1 MFLRSG
7 ALRTYS
13 RREGFVRLLR
23 PPDPWIS
30 PPMNRR
36 NLFSSSS
43 ASVSAM
49 SSGTSASAGP
59 SNDRDYSPPR
69 KRRPWSDSDS
79 PAKVPHMRLR
89 PRRKRSRQAGSGA
102 AGRARRD
109 TQNRPRGTEDRERDK
124 ENRPRSKENRPRGKE
139 NRTRGKEN
147 RTRGKENR
155 TPLLSSPCPFPPPS
169 RGPPWRRRRGVA
181 PLCSTPQTPAPARP
195 RRPQPPLSSTTDSD
209 SPPAWPRRPAPLTSI
224 TDSDSLPA
232 RPRRLAPLS
241 SITDGDSL
249 PARPQRPEPPL
260 SSTADGD
267 SLLARPCR
275 LAPLSSTTDGDSLL
289 PRPRRRAPAL
299 RRRSLLLSTTVED
312 GLGPPRCH
320 PPLPLSSPEECPGQ
334 PPPSSPEECPGQPP
348 PSSPEEY
355 AGQLPPPPGRGSL
368 AGQAADQSAEP
379 RLPCR
384 ARRSSRQRSCR
395 ARAAPSP
402 QDAPGEPQYPAPCG
416 RDASEDRSRG
426 SAKGSSSC
434 RRGIAKEYQL
444 VPVVVLDSLEV
455 PRRLASMKLSR
466 QADVP
471 PACQQPASPV
481 GHRGILEH
489 KQQRAKAAPGEGS
502 ACRRA
507 CISGISAS
515 RWHGLQPKRRK
526 HKRQQQPKN
535 HFSRAQV
542 RQKPAQKGVLESS
555 ADVRDNDSSF
565 LNSSWARVQV
575 SLSFHKKKKV
585 TTDDSFCSTS
595 ILSTPRK
602 SQLSGYQASWSS
614 GRAQGCSWSASSMV
628 LLAPSSSPYVLELM
642 LTDAEKVFGE
652 CHQEG
657 PIAFEDC
664 IPLDKMKTCKKIG
677 EGVFGEVFQIHSER
691 GPVALKIIPI
701 EGTEKVN
708 GEPQKSFGEILPEI
722 IISKELSLLSEES
735 VNRTVGFISL
745 YSVHCVQ
752 GAYPKHLLKA
762 WDKYHKETGSD
773 NDRPD
778 FFGNE
783 QLFMVLEFEFG
794 GRDLSCMCR
803 SFSSVTQA
811 RSILHQVTASL
822 AVAEQE
828 LHFEHRDLHWG
839 NVLVKT
845 TKEKALHYML
855 SGTTHTIP
863 TEGIQVNI
871 IDYTLSR
878 LEKDGLTVF
887 CDLATE
893 EELFQGTGDYQFDIY
908 RQMKAENS
916 NNWTGYHPHSNV
928 LWLHYLADKLLNG
941 MRYKKKASTPALK
954 NIKMQLTKF
963 HKEVLTFESAH
974 DVLQNSSLFQ

>member
-7 ALRTYS
+7 AVRTYS
-13 RREGFVRLLR
+13 RRDGFVRLLR

-59 SNDRDYSPPR
+59 SDDQDYSPPR
-69 KRRPWSDSDS
+69 KLRPWFDSGS
-79 PAKVPHMRLR
+79 PAEDPHMRLR

-124 ENRPRSKENRPRGKE
+124 ENRPRDKENRPRGKE
-139 NRTRGKEN
+139 NRPRGKEN
-147 RTRGKENR
+147 RPRGKENR
-155 TPLLSSPCPFPPPS
+155 PPLLSSPCPFPPPS
-169 RGPPWRRRRGVA
+169 RGPPWRRRGAA

-209 SPPAWPRRPAPLTSI
+209 SPPARPRRPAPLTSITDGDSPPARPCRPAPLISITDSDSPLAWPRRPAPLTSI
-224 TDSDSLPA
+224 TDGDSRPA
-232 RPRRLAPLS
+232 RPRRR
-241 SITDGDSL
+241 
-249 PARPQRPEPPL
+249 AR
-260 SSTADGD
+260 
-267 SLLARPCR
+267 
-275 LAPLSSTTDGDSLL
+275 
-289 PRPRRRAPAL
+289 AL
-299 RRRSLLLSTTVED
+299 RRSSLLFSTTVED

-320 PPLPLSSPEECPGQ
+320 PLLPLNSPEECPGQPPPSSPEGCPGQ
-334 PPPSSPEECPGQPP
+334 PPPSSPEECPGQ
-348 PSSPEEY
+348 S
-355 AGQLPPPPGRGSL
+355 PPPPGRGSP
-368 AGQAADQSAEP
+368 AGEAADRGTEP
-379 RLPCR
+379 RLPCH
-384 ARRSSRQRSCR
+384 ARRSSLQRSCR

-402 QDAPGEPQYPAPCG
+402 QDAPGEPQYPVPCG

-426 SAKGSSSC
+426 TAKGSSSC
-434 RRGIAKEYQL
+434 RRDLAKEYQL
-444 VPVVVLDSLEV
+444 VPVVVLDPLEV
-455 PRRLASMKLSR
+455 PRRLVSMKLSR
-466 QADVP
+466 QSAVP
-471 PACQQPASPV
+471 RACQQPASPV
-481 GHRGILEH
+481 GHQGSLEH
-489 KQQRAKAAPGEGS
+489 KQQRAKAAHREGS
-502 ACRRA
+502 ACRRV
-507 CISGISAS
+507 CVSGISAS
-515 RWHGLQPKRRK
+515 RWHSLRPKRHK

-542 RQKPAQKGVLESS
+542 RKKPAQKSVLESS
-555 ADVRDNDSSF
+555 ADVRDSDSWF
-565 LNSSWARVQV
+565 LNSSWARVRG

-602 SQLSGYQASWSS
+602 SQLSGYQASWSTR
-614 GRAQGCSWSASSMV
+614 RAQGCFWSASSMV
-628 LLAPSSSPYVLELM
+628 LLAPSSSPYVLHLM

-664 IPLDKMKTCKKIG
+664 IPLDKKKTCKKIG
-677 EGVFGEVFQIHSER
+677 EGVFGEVFQIDSER
-691 GPVALKIIPI
+691 GPVALKVIPV

-735 VNRTVGFISL
+735 ANRTVGFISL

-762 WDKYHKETGSD
+762 WDKYHKEIGSD
-773 NDRPD
+773 NNRPD
-778 FFGNE
+778 SFGNE
-783 QLFMVLEFEFG
+783 QLFMILEFEFG
-794 GRDLSCMCR
+794 GRDLSCMRR

-845 TKEKALHYML
+845 TNEKAIHYML
-855 SGTTHTIP
+855 SGATHTIP

-887 CDLATE
+887 CDLTTE

-916 NNWTGYHPHSNV
+916 NNWTGYYPHSNV